1 MQGLPLG
8 AITASEK
15 HTLMLDSTQNN
26 DKATGVQNLG
36 QRHRVIVCA

>member
-1 MQGLPLG
+1 MQGMTLE

-15 HTLMLDSTQNN
+15 HTLMLDLIQDN

-36 QRHRVIVCA
+36 KGH